1 MNYLRLDE
9 SLLIDLLKMIT
20 QMRAYNLTDVAEL
33 LIEKLFSEEQASPE
47 QEQQATKPKYGSN
60 IKWKAE
66 NLEPLVHHSIVLIS
80 TYTNMKRAFV
90 YEHIMKIFMDANHQ
104 SADYL

>member
-1 MNYLRLDE
+1 MNNFRLDE

-20 QMRAYNLTDVAEL
+20 QMRAYTLRDVAEL
-33 LIEKLFSEEQASPE
+33 LIEKLFSEEQAAPE
-47 QEQQATKPKYGSN
+47 QEQQATKYGSN

-80 TYTNMKRAFV
+80 THTNLKRAFV
-90 YEHIMKIFMDANHQ
+90 YEHIMKIFMDINHQ
-104 SADYL
+104 STEYL